1 MKILAIR
8 LARFGDVVLLLPAL
22 NSLKSSVV
30 DCHITFLTDHRL
42 APLGRM
48 CPAIDD
54 VIAVDR
60 ISMRDGSRWESL
72 KSMYQVIRGIRRRR
86 FDLVVDFH
94 GFRETNLLAW
104 VSGAPQRI
112 GLKRFDQSFLD
123 FCFNLPPVL
132 EDKSIHV
139 ADMFQR
145 VADRVPIAKT
155 SPLSALSAALVVPDS
170 GRTWAREKLPAQN
183 FAALYVDAPTPKR
196 VWPAEKFAALADLLA
211 GRFDLDV
218 VVVAGIE
225 GARHVQKVQE
235 ASRVPERIHTFS
247 NLQIPQLAALVESA
261 QLWISNDTGPMHLG
275 PILNTPT
282 LGLFSIGLPEHF
294 RPAGLRNLYVKGNP
308 IESIRV
314 EDVVKQ
320 VERLRSTGRP
330 DPQH

>member
-22 NSLKSSVV
+22 SSLKSSSI
-30 DCHITFLTDHRL
+30 DSHITFLTDHRL
-42 APLGRM
+42 VPLAEM

-60 ISMRDGSRWESL
+60 ISMRDGSRTATL
-72 KSMYQVIRGIRRRR
+72 RSMYQVVSDIRKRR

-104 VSGAPQRI
+104 LSGARHRV
-112 GLKRFDQSFLD
+112 GLKRFDQSYLN

-139 ADMFQR
+139 AEMFQR
-145 VADRVPIAKT
+145 MADQISIQR
-155 SPLSALSAALVVPDS
+155 SPHPASQPQALVVPDT
-170 GRTWAREKLPAQN
+170 GRKWAGEKLPARS

-196 VWPAEKFAALADLLA
+196 IWPADRFAALADFIA
-211 GRFDLDV
+211 GRLDMDV
-218 VVVAGIE
+218 VVVAGSE
-225 GARHVQKVQE
+225 GTHLTKQVRE
-235 ASRVPERIHTFS
+235 ASRFPERVHAFF
-247 NLQIPQLAALVESA
+247 NLQVTELAALVASA

-275 PILNTPT
+275 PILNVPT

-294 RPAGLRNLYVKGNP
+294 KPVGPRNLFVQGNP
-308 IESIRV
+308 IERITV
-314 EDVVKQ
+314 AEVIGQIENLV
-320 VERLRSTGRP
+320 STGRP
-330 DPQH
+330 DPQR

>member
-22 NSLKSSVV
+22 NSLKSSSI

-42 APLGRM
+42 APLAEM

-60 ISMRDGSRWESL
+60 ISMRDGSRWASL
-72 KSMYQVIRGIRRRR
+72 RSMYQVVRDVRHRS

-104 VSGAPQRI
+104 VSGAPNRV
-112 GLKRFDQSFLD
+112 GLKRFDQSFLN

-139 ADMFQR
+139 AEMFQR
-145 VADRVPIAKT
+145 MTDQIPIQRAPST
-155 SPLSALSAALVVPDS
+155 RPQPQALVVPDS
-170 GRTWAREKLPAQN
+170 GLKWAAKKLPARS

-196 VWPAEKFAALADLLA
+196 IWPAARFAALADYIA
-211 GRFDLDV
+211 GHLDLDV
-218 VVVAGIE
+218 VVVAGSE
-225 GARHVQKVQE
+225 GTRLTESVRE
-235 ASRVPERIHTFS
+235 ASRFPERVHTFS
-247 NLQIPQLAALVESA
+247 NLQIPELVALVASA

-275 PILNTPT
+275 PILNIPT

-294 RPAGLRNLYVKGNP
+294 KPVGPQNLFVLGNP
-308 IESIRV
+308 IERIAV
-314 EDVVKQ
+314 EEVRAQ
-320 VERLRSTGRP
+320 VEKLVSTARR
-330 DPQH
+330 DPQR

>member
-8 LARFGDVVLLLPAL
+8 LARFGDIVLLLPAL
-22 NSLKSSVV
+22 NSLKSACA

-42 APLGRM
+42 APLGKM

-60 ISMRDGSRWESL
+60 ISMRDGSRLQSL
-72 KSMYQVIRGIRRRR
+72 KSMYWVIRNIRRRR

-112 GLKRFDQSFLD
+112 GLKRYDQSFLG
-123 FCFNLPPVL
+123 FCFNVPPVL
-132 EDKSIHV
+132 EDKSVHV
-139 ADMFQR
+139 AEMFQR
-145 VADRVPIAKT
+145 VADRAPVSRT
-155 SPLSALSAALVVPDS
+155 SPFSAQSPALIVPDNS
-170 GRTWAREKLPAQN
+170 RTWARENLPARN
-183 FAALYVDAPTPKR
+183 FAGLYVDAPTPKR
-196 VWPAEKFAALADLLA
+196 RWPAQKFAALADILA

-225 GARHVQKVQE
+225 GRGLIQKVRE
-235 ASRVPERIHTFS
+235 ASRVPDRIHTFS

-275 PILNTPT
+275 PILNIPT

-294 RPAGLRNLYVKGNP
+294 RPAGVQNSYVMGNP
-308 IESIRV
+308 IESITV

-320 VERLRSTGRP
+320 VEKISSTGRR